1 MRRTNLTLFV
11 SKFLFI
17 EEKPFYTNIAM
28 ACSQGRDCSGV
39 SLMRRIYLVMA
50 SCLALTACSQTAQ
63 QKFTRDLP
71 AHHTVLPYSKQTLSV
86 SGGCFP
92 TRLLGVLSHIKRKTG
107 RQPILTSGHRH
118 GGKTGSYHRKCMA
131 ADIRIPGMSDQ
142 AIIAVARTAPGVGGI
157 GRYCN
162 GIVHVDVGPK
172 RTWSHCGKRSR
183 RG

>member
-1 MRRTNLTLFV
+1 
-11 SKFLFI
+11 
-17 EEKPFYTNIAM
+17 
-28 ACSQGRDCSGV
+28 
-39 SLMRRIYLVMA
+39 MRRIHLVMA
-50 SCLALTACSQTAQ
+50 SCLALTACSQTTQ

-92 TRLLGVLSHIKRKTG
+92 TRLLGVLSHIKQKTG

-118 GGKTGSYHRKCMA
+118 GGNTGSYHRKCMA